1 MTGLNHA
8 EPVNTPAMI
17 YVLIAAAFILLLS
30 ALLIFNSLIR
40 RKNAVEN
47 AFASI
52 DVMLRKRY
60 DLIPKIVETVKAYM
74 NYERE
79 LLTEITE
86 LRIKALSQTLTAEER
101 VQVENRL
108 GTRLTDLLVAVEN
121 YPDLKAS
128 TNFLQLQG
136 TLNEVEEQLAASRR
150 AFNAAVT
157 IYNNSIEVFPSNIIA
172 SMMQY
177 KRRSLFEIPSAKR
190 EEVSSKPPVNMA

>member
-1 MTGLNHA
+1 M
-8 EPVNTPAMI
+8 V
-17 YVLIAAAFILLLS
+17 YVIIAIVLLFLLS
-30 ALLIFNSLIR
+30 TVIIYNSLIR
-40 RKNAVEN
+40 RKNDVDN

-60 DLIPKIVETVKAYM
+60 DLIPKIVEAVKAYM
-74 NYERE
+74 TYERE

-86 LRIKALSQTLTAEER
+86 LRVKALSQDLSNEDR
-101 VQVENRL
+101 VIIENRI
-108 GTRLTDLLVAVEN
+108 GQRLTDLLVAVEN

-157 IYNNSIEVFPSNIIA
+157 TYNNSIEVFPSNIVA
-172 SMMQY
+172 SMMNY
-177 KRRSLFEIPSAKR
+177 KRRTLFEIPEAKR
-190 EEVSSKPPVNMA
+190 EEISSKTPVSLQ

>member
-1 MTGLNHA
+1 MS
-8 EPVNTPAMI
+8 NTLPML
-17 YVLIAAAFILLLS
+17 YTVIAAAILLLLT
-30 ALLIFNSLIR
+30 AVLIFNSLIR
-40 RKNAVEN
+40 RKNDVEN
-47 AFASI
+47 TFASI

-60 DLIPKIVETVKAYM
+60 DLIPKIVEAVKAYM

-86 LRIKALSQTLTAEER
+86 LRIKALSQTLPAEER
-101 VQVENRL
+101 VQVDNLL
-108 GTRLTDLLVAVEN
+108 GTKLTDLLVAVEN

-157 IYNNSIEVFPSNIIA
+157 IYNNSIEVFPSNIVA
-172 SMMQY
+172 SMMKY
-177 KRRSLFEIPSAKR
+177 RRRTLFEIPAAAR
-190 EEVSSKPPVNMA
+190 DEVSAKPPVNMA

>member
-1 MTGLNHA
+1 MS
-8 EPVNTPAMI
+8 NTLPML
-17 YVLIAAAFILLLS
+17 YTVIAAAILLLLT
-30 ALLIFNSLIR
+30 AVLIFNSLIR
-40 RKNAVEN
+40 RKNDVEN

-60 DLIPKIVETVKAYM
+60 DLIPKIVEAVKAYM

-86 LRIKALSQTLTAEER
+86 LRIKALSQTLPAEER
-101 VQVENRL
+101 VQVDNLL
-108 GTRLTDLLVAVEN
+108 GTKLTDLLVAVEN

-157 IYNNSIEVFPSNIIA
+157 IYNNSIEVFPSNIVA
-172 SMMQY
+172 SMMKY
-177 KRRSLFEIPSAKR
+177 RRRTLFEIPAAAR
-190 EEVSSKPPVNMA
+190 DEVSAKPPVNMA